1 MNADGG
7 ARCGEWVKM
16 GYAQAEMG
24 YAQAEMGYA
33 QAEMGYAQAE
43 MGCAQAEMG
52 CAQVERMRMCTALN
66 WVGAAMVAG
75 QR

>member
-1 MNADGG
+1 MNADSG
-7 ARCGEWVKM
+7 ARCGEWVK
-16 GYAQAEMG
+16 
-24 YAQAEMGYA
+24 MGYA

-75 QR
+75 

>member
-16 GYAQAEMG
+16 GD
-24 YAQAEMGYA
+24 AQAEMGYA

-43 MGCAQAEMG
+43 MGCAQ
-52 CAQVERMRMCTALN
+52 VERMRMCTALN
-66 WVGAAMVAG
+66 WAGAAMVAG
-75 QR
+75 

>member
-1 MNADGG
+1 MASQAVRVAATMNADGG
-7 ARCGEWVKM
+7 ARCGEWVK
-16 GYAQAEMG
+16 
-24 YAQAEMGYA
+24 MGYA

-66 WVGAAMVAG
+66 WVGAAMMAG
-75 QR
+75 

>member
-7 ARCGEWVKM
+7 ARCGEWVK
-16 GYAQAEMG
+16 
-24 YAQAEMGYA
+24 MGYA

>member
-7 ARCGEWVKM
+7 ARCGEWVK
-16 GYAQAEMG
+16 
-24 YAQAEMGYA
+24 MGYA

-75 QR
+75 

>member
-24 YAQAEMGYA
+24 YAQAEMG
-33 QAEMGYAQAE
+33 
-43 MGCAQAEMG
+43 CAQVEMG

-66 WVGAAMVAG
+66 WVGAAMMAG
-75 QR
+75 

>member
-24 YAQAEMGYA
+24 C
-33 QAEMGYAQAE
+33 AQAE

-75 QR
+75 

>member
-7 ARCGEWVKM
+7 ARCGEWVK
-16 GYAQAEMG
+16 
-24 YAQAEMGYA
+24 MGYA

-66 WVGAAMVAG
+66 WAGAAMVAG
-75 QR
+75 

>member
-33 QAEMGYAQAE
+33 QAEMG
-43 MGCAQAEMG
+43 

-66 WVGAAMVAG
+66 WVGAAMMAG
-75 QR
+75 

>member
-16 GYAQAEMG
+16 GY
-24 YAQAEMGYA
+24 
-33 QAEMGYAQAE
+33 
-43 MGCAQAEMG
+43 AQAEMG

-75 QR
+75 

>member
-24 YAQAEMGYA
+24 YAQAEI
-33 QAEMGYAQAE
+33 
-43 MGCAQAEMG
+43 GCAQAEMG

-66 WVGAAMVAG
+66 WVGAAMMAG

>member
-7 ARCGEWVKM
+7 ARCGEWVK
-16 GYAQAEMG
+16 
-24 YAQAEMGYA
+24 MGYA

-66 WVGAAMVAG
+66 WVGAAMAAG
-75 QR
+75 

>member
-7 ARCGEWVKM
+7 ARCGEWVK
-16 GYAQAEMG
+16 
-24 YAQAEMGYA
+24 MGYA

-66 WVGAAMVAG
+66 WVGAAMVAD

>member
-7 ARCGEWVKM
+7 ARCGEWVK
-16 GYAQAEMG
+16 
-24 YAQAEMGYA
+24 MGYA

-66 WVGAAMVAG
+66 WVGAAMMAG
-75 QR
+75 

>member
-1 MNADGG
+1 MASQAVRVAATMNADGG
-7 ARCGEWVKM
+7 ARCGEWVK
-16 GYAQAEMG
+16 
-24 YAQAEMGYA
+24 MGYA

-66 WVGAAMVAG
+66 WVGAAMVAS
-75 QR
+75 

>member
-24 YAQAEMGYA
+24 YAQAEMG
-33 QAEMGYAQAE
+33 
-43 MGCAQAEMG
+43 CAQVEMG

-75 QR
+75 

>member
-24 YAQAEMGYA
+24 YAQAEI
-33 QAEMGYAQAE
+33 
-43 MGCAQAEMG
+43 GCAQAEMG

-75 QR
+75 

>member
-33 QAEMGYAQAE
+33 QAEMG
-43 MGCAQAEMG
+43 

-75 QR
+75 

>member
-7 ARCGEWVKM
+7 ARCGEWVK
-16 GYAQAEMG
+16 
-24 YAQAEMGYA
+24 
-33 QAEMGYAQAE
+33 MGYAQAE

-66 WVGAAMVAG
+66 WVGAAMMAG
-75 QR
+75 